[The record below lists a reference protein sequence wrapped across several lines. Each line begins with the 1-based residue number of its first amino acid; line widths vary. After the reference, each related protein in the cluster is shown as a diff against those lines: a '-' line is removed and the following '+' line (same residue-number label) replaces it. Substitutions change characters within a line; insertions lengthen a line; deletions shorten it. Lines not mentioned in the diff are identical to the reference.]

1 MTTIAYILDQCRKKD
16 ARPNL
21 QPLVSGANL
30 DRHVRGSKGVTGTI
44 MECSIVIQGAR
55 AYKGWGKKITGLV
68 PRSCSRDCANFGQVR
83 ENSVW
88 DLDLYILASQ
98 LAPWLLLREL
108 PQVIYS
114 ITLWLVPCHQVHK
127 CQAQGPWEAPSSPSN
142 VICLRFINESIN
154 EVPVRTDV
162 RECAINVW
170 YVNTARH
177 ALRFIITRG
186 PSWPSWPSRRIETRS
201 F

>member
-55 AYKGWGKKITGLV
+55 VCKGWGKKSPIS
-68 PRSCSRDCANFGQVR
+68 PRSCSRDGANFGQVR

-88 DLDLYILASQ
+88 VPRLVPTCESTAHLFNLLAF
-98 LAPWLLLREL
+98 AARL
-108 PQVIYS
+108 PQVIY
-114 ITLWLVPCHQVHK
+114 ITHWLVPCHQV
-127 CQAQGPWEAPSSPSN
+127 APMPSPKS
-142 VICLRFINESIN
+142 LGGSLPLERDMS
-154 EVPVRTDV
+154 EV
-162 RECAINVW
+162 
-170 YVNTARH
+170 Y
-177 ALRFIITRG
+177 
-186 PSWPSWPSRRIETRS
+186 
-201 F
+201 